1 MDSKNIFIVG
11 AMGSGK
17 SSIGKLLA
25 QSCQM
30 QFLDTDYEIEQN
42 SKYDITTIFEKFG
55 EEEFRNKETGLL
67 ENLSRV
73 ENHIIATGGG
83 IILKQE
89 NIDIMKKMG
98 LIVFL
103 DINLQA
109 QIKRVKYRKHRPL
122 LKNTDLEKKLKDLK
136 SKRDPIYNTISDYII
151 DVSGKDKN
159 TVVEE
164 IKNKIV

>member
-17 SSIGKLLA
+17 SSVGRLFA
-25 QSCQM
+25 QRCQK
-30 QFLDTDYEIEQN
+30 QFLDTDHEIEN
-42 SKYDITTIFEKFG
+42 DSKLDIVTIFEKYG
-55 EEEFRNKETGLL
+55 EEEFRKKETKLL
-67 ENLSRV
+67 EDLSGV
-73 ENHIIATGGG
+73 EDYIVATGGG

-103 DINLQA
+103 DIDLKT
-109 QIKRVKYRKHRPL
+109 QIQRVKHRKHRPL
-122 LKNTDLEKKLKDLK
+122 LKNTDLEKRLKILK
-136 SKRDPIYNTISDYII
+136 NERDPIYNTISDYII
-151 DVSGKDKN
+151 DVSRKDKK

-164 IKNKIV
+164 IKNKLL

>member
-109 QIKRVKYRKHRPL
+109 QLKRVKYRKHRPL

-164 IKNKIV
+164 IKTKIV

>member
-17 SSIGKLLA
+17 SSVGRLFA
-25 QSCQM
+25 QRCQK
-30 QFLDTDYEIEQN
+30 QFLDTDHEIEN
-42 SKYDITTIFEKFG
+42 DSKLDIATIFEKYG
-55 EEEFRNKETGLL
+55 EEEFRKKETKLL
-67 ENLSRV
+67 EDLSGL

-103 DINLQA
+103 DIDLKT
-109 QIKRVKYRKHRPL
+109 QIQRVKYRKHRPL
-122 LKNTDLEKKLKDLK
+122 LKKTDLEKRLKILK
-136 SKRDPIYNTISDYII
+136 SERDPIYNTISDYII
-151 DVSGKDKN
+151 DVSRKDKK

-164 IKNKIV
+164 IKNKLL

>member
-1 MDSKNIFIVG
+1 MDLKNIFIVG

-17 SSIGKLLA
+17 SSVGRLFA
-25 QSCQM
+25 ERCQK
-30 QFLDTDYEIEQN
+30 QFLDTDNEIEN
-42 SKYDITTIFEKFG
+42 DSKLDIAIIFEKYG
-55 EEEFRNKETGLL
+55 EEEFRKKETKLL
-67 ENLSRV
+67 EDLSGV

-103 DINLQA
+103 DIDLKT
-109 QIKRVKYRKHRPL
+109 QIQRVKYRKHRPL
-122 LKNTDLEKKLKDLK
+122 LKNTDLEKRLKILK
-136 SKRDPIYNTISDYII
+136 SERDPIYNTISDYII
-151 DVSGKDKN
+151 DVSTKDKK

-164 IKNKIV
+164 IKNKLL

>member
-89 NIDIMKKMG
+89 NIDIMKKIG

-109 QIKRVKYRKHRPL
+109 QLKRVKYRKHRPL

-136 SKRDPIYNTISDYII
+136 SERDPIYNTISDYII

-164 IKNKIV
+164 IKTKIV

>member
-1 MDSKNIFIVG
+1 
-11 AMGSGK
+11 
-17 SSIGKLLA
+17 
-25 QSCQM
+25 
-30 QFLDTDYEIEQN
+30 
-42 SKYDITTIFEKFG
+42 
-55 EEEFRNKETGLL
+55 
-67 ENLSRV
+67 LSRV

-89 NIDIMKKMG
+89 NIDIMKKIG

-109 QIKRVKYRKHRPL
+109 QLKRVKYRKHRPL

-136 SKRDPIYNTISDYII
+136 SERDPIYNTISDYII

>member
-89 NIDIMKKMG
+89 NIDIMKKIG

-109 QIKRVKYRKHRPL
+109 QLKRVKYRKHRPL

-136 SKRDPIYNTISDYII
+136 SERDPIYNTISDYII

>member
-164 IKNKIV
+164 IKTKIV

>member
-67 ENLSRV
+67 ESLSGV

>member
-89 NIDIMKKMG
+89 NIDIMKKIG

-109 QIKRVKYRKHRPL
+109 QLKRVKYRKHRPL

-164 IKNKIV
+164 IKTKIV